1 MAATDDPGELGVE
14 GEPDAEPVLEEPL
27 GKLPEP
33 LVVPPLIE
41 LVPLPAAPEP
51 ELAVFSFTW
60 PLASRQCVAAETL
73 LPDEAPL
80 EGDVEDWAEAD
91 SEPAAKNMVASSN
104 AFIESSP
111 WIAPSDPRNILK

>member
-1 MAATDDPGELGVE
+1 VLD
-14 GEPDAEPVLEEPL
+14 EPP

-41 LVPLPAAPEP
+41 FAELVPAPLPKLPEP

-60 PLASRQCVAAETL
+60 PLASRQWVAAETL

-80 EGDVEDWAEAD
+80 EGDVED
-91 SEPAAKNMVASSN
+91 
-104 AFIESSP
+104 
-111 WIAPSDPRNILK
+111 

>member
-1 MAATDDPGELGVE
+1 VAATDDPGEPDA
-14 GEPDAEPVLEEPL
+14 EPDAEPVLGELL

-41 LVPLPAAPEP
+41 LVPLLDVPEP

-60 PLASRQCVAAETL
+60 PLASLQWVAAETL

-80 EGDVEDWAEAD
+80 EVEGEVED
-91 SEPAAKNMVASSN
+91 
-104 AFIESSP
+104 
-111 WIAPSDPRNILK
+111 

>member
-1 MAATDDPGELGVE
+1 MAATDDPGELDVE
-14 GEPDAEPVLEEPL
+14 GEPDADGEPDAEPVLEEPL

-41 LVPLPAAPEP
+41 LVPLLEVPEP

-60 PLASRQCVAAETL
+60 PLVSRQWVAAETL

-80 EGDVEDWAEAD
+80 GVEGDVED
-91 SEPAAKNMVASSN
+91 
-104 AFIESSP
+104 
-111 WIAPSDPRNILK
+111 

>member
-1 MAATDDPGELGVE
+1 VAATDDPGELGVE

-41 LVPLPAAPEP
+41 PVPLPAAPGL
-51 ELAVFSFTW
+51 ELAVFSLTW
-60 PLASRQCVAAETL
+60 PLASRQWVAAETL

-80 EGDVEDWAEAD
+80 EGGVED
-91 SEPAAKNMVASSN
+91 
-104 AFIESSP
+104 
-111 WIAPSDPRNILK
+111 

>member
-1 MAATDDPGELGVE
+1 MAATDDPGELDVE
-14 GEPDAEPVLEEPL
+14 GEPDADGEPDAEPVLEEPL

-41 LVPLPAAPEP
+41 FVLLPEAPGP

-60 PLASRQCVAAETL
+60 PLASRQWVAAETL

-80 EGDVEDWAEAD
+80 EGGVED
-91 SEPAAKNMVASSN
+91 
-104 AFIESSP
+104 
-111 WIAPSDPRNILK
+111 